1 MSTNSKKELIECERL
16 IGIRIMQEDAESI
29 YSLLQTEKNPIFTM
43 EMIPYYALFVQSC
56 QEYMGEDLLP
66 KSIAK
71 DLKDI
76 RNHIKAYT
84 DGFGKSQ
91 KRVAAVDDAQN
102 RDFKEQL
109 RFGFLKKF
117 NIHLN
122 LGTYWTE
129 EKQIIGNTQQLANFL
144 SVESVFDPKIKEKN
158 YQMGYHIGSFV
169 SSFRNELANSSS
181 FPIIERE
188 RKSISI
194 NYYCD
199 INTNKRNN
207 LLSKG
212 QKKEI
217 NLFYLHL
224 LCNMN
229 FVKYI
234 LRPLFRDGN
243 IWVFRVEY
251 IVSYYTL
258 RALERLKNYTE
269 NNKDI
274 TVESKE
280 IHDILK
286 LGELLFKTKVRNCM
300 MHYNLENAG
309 VISFENID
317 KPFYGIIENCF
328 DGKSYQEY
336 LIELHGLSNMIID
349 FLNNQFDFSNVKLG
363 SL

>member
-1 MSTNSKKELIECERL
+1 M
-16 IGIRIMQEDAESI
+16 
-29 YSLLQTEKNPIFTM
+29 LQK
-43 EMIPYYALFVQSC
+43 
-56 QEYMGEDLLP
+56 
-66 KSIAK
+66 
-71 DLKDI
+71 
-76 RNHIKAYT
+76 IK
-84 DGFGKSQ
+84 
-91 KRVAAVDDAQN
+91 
-102 RDFKEQL
+102 
-109 RFGFLKKF
+109 
-117 NIHLN
+117 IHLN

-144 SVESVFDPKIKEKN
+144 SVESMFDPKIKEKN
-158 YQMGYHIGSFV
+158 YQMGYHIGLFV
-169 SSFRNELANSSS
+169 TSFRNELANSSS

-199 INTNKRNN
+199 INTNKTNN
-207 LLSKG
+207 LLLKG

-269 NNKDI
+269 NNENI
-274 TVESKE
+274 TIKSKE

-336 LIELHGLSNMIID
+336 LIELHRLSNMIID
-349 FLNNQFDFSNVKLG
+349 FLNNQFDFSNVKLI

>member
-1 MSTNSKKELIECERL
+1 MRQSVFALRGEASYN
-16 IGIRIMQEDAESI
+16 RI
-29 YSLLQTEKNPIFTM
+29 
-43 EMIPYYALFVQSC
+43 
-56 QEYMGEDLLP
+56 
-66 KSIAK
+66 
-71 DLKDI
+71 
-76 RNHIKAYT
+76 
-84 DGFGKSQ
+84 
-91 KRVAAVDDAQN
+91 AAVDDAQD

-169 SSFRNELANSSS
+169 SSFRNKLANFSS

-300 MHYNLENAG
+300 MHYNLESAG
-309 VISFENID
+309 VIR
-317 KPFYGIIENCF
+317 C
-328 DGKSYQEY
+328 
-336 LIELHGLSNMIID
+336 L
-349 FLNNQFDFSNVKLG
+349 
-363 SL
+363 

>member
-1 MSTNSKKELIECERL
+1 MSNNSKKELMEYERL

-29 YSLLQTEKNPIFTM
+29 YSLLQTERDPIFAM
-43 EMIPYYALFVQSC
+43 EIIPYYALFVQSC
-56 QEYMGEDLLP
+56 KEYLVKDLLHE
-66 KSIAK
+66 SIAK
-71 DLKDI
+71 DLNDI
-76 RNHIKAYT
+76 RNYIKAYS
-84 DGFGKSQ
+84 DKFGKSQ
-91 KRVAAVDDAQN
+91 KRVAAVDDAQD
-102 RDFKEQL
+102 RAFKEQF
-109 RFGFLKKF
+109 RYGFLKKL
-117 NIHLN
+117 NIHMN

-129 EKQIIGNTQQLANFL
+129 EKQIIGNTQQLADFL
-144 SVESVFDPKIKEKN
+144 SVENVFDSKIKDKN
-158 YQMGYHIGSFV
+158 YQIGFHIGSFV
-169 SSFRNELANSSS
+169 SSFRNELANYSSV
-181 FPIIERE
+181 PIIERE
-188 RKSISI
+188 HKSISI

-207 LLSKG
+207 LLSKD
-212 QKKEI
+212 QNKEI
-217 NLFYLHL
+217 NLFYLYL

-234 LRPLFRDGN
+234 LRSLFLDGN
-243 IWVFRVEY
+243 IWIFRVEY

-258 RALERLKNYTE
+258 RALERLKNHTE

-274 TVESKE
+274 TIESKKLF
-280 IHDILK
+280 DILN
-286 LGELLFKTKVRNCM
+286 LGKMLFKRKVRNCM

-317 KPFYGIIENCF
+317 KPFYGIVESCF

-349 FLNNQFDFSNVKLG
+349 FLNNQFDFSNVKLE

>member
-1 MSTNSKKELIECERL
+1 M
-16 IGIRIMQEDAESI
+16 
-29 YSLLQTEKNPIFTM
+29 
-43 EMIPYYALFVQSC
+43 
-56 QEYMGEDLLP
+56 
-66 KSIAK
+66 
-71 DLKDI
+71 
-76 RNHIKAYT
+76 
-84 DGFGKSQ
+84 
-91 KRVAAVDDAQN
+91 
-102 RDFKEQL
+102 
-109 RFGFLKKF
+109 
-117 NIHLN
+117 
-122 LGTYWTE
+122 
-129 EKQIIGNTQQLANFL
+129 
-144 SVESVFDPKIKEKN
+144 SVENVLGPKIKEKN
-158 YQMGYHIGSFV
+158 YQIGYHIGSFV
-169 SSFRNELANSSS
+169 ASFRKGLANSSN

-207 LLSKG
+207 LLFKG

-234 LRPLFRDGN
+234 LRPLFLDGN

-274 TVESKE
+274 TIESKE
-280 IHDILK
+280 LYDILK
-286 LGELLFKTKVRNCM
+286 LGKVLIKTKVRNCM

-317 KPFYGIIENCF
+317 KPFYGIIEKCF
-328 DGKSYQEY
+328 NGKSYQEY

-349 FLNNQFDFSNVKLG
+349 FLNNQFDFSNVKLE
-363 SL
+363 SF